1 MRARLSERAERSDLG
16 SAVMVR
22 HLFIVSRD
30 HPWLFAHLQERFG
43 DDPNVDVILDRRVG
57 DRRAAPLTVEP
68 AHDRRRRDRRR
79 EIPAADDLRVRSHYI
94 VEL

>member
-1 MRARLSERAERSDLG
+1 ML
-16 SAVMVR
+16 R
-22 HLFIVSRD
+22 HVFIVSRD

-43 DDPNVDVILDRRVG
+43 GDPNVEVILDRRVG
-57 DRRAAPLTVEP
+57 DRRAGPSTAEP
-68 AHDRRRRDRRR
+68 TWDLRRRDRRR

>member
-1 MRARLSERAERSDLG
+1 
-16 SAVMVR
+16 MVR

-30 HPWLFAHLQERFG
+30 HPWLFAHLQERFV
-43 DDPNVDVILDRRVG
+43 DDPNVEVILDRRVV
-57 DRRAAPLTVEP
+57 DRRAARSTLERD
-68 AHDRRRRDRRR
+68 HDLRKRDRRR